1 MKQQRTDGYSICQSS
16 SLLKHVLLGLIVF
29 LGLSC
34 LYFGSFLAPC
44 DADDAIDPVF
54 SSFVHNPDAIEQDNS
69 HIQNLDSLLPKT
81 ISICDMKYSELIPC
95 LDRNLTLMEHY
106 ERHCPPSEQRFNC
119 LTK

>member
-34 LYFGSFLAPC
+34 LYFGSFLAPR

-81 ISICDMKYSELIPC
+81 ISVCF
-95 LDRNLTLMEHY
+95 
-106 ERHCPPSEQRFNC
+106 CPYF
-119 LTK
+119 LVFYVFIGLGF